1 MFLCAGM
8 IKLNPSRKIIIAI
21 DGYSSCGKST
31 MAKAIARKLGYRY
44 IDSGAMY
51 RAVTLFIQKHD
62 ITLEQLEAMQLD
74 QIEAMMN
81 HIHITFHVNPD
92 TNLSEVYLNEVN
104 VENKIRDLR
113 VSDWVSPVSA
123 IPAIRHRLVAL
134 QKSYGKEKGIVMDGR
149 DICTS
154 VFPDAEIK
162 IFMTARKEVRAKR
175 RYDELNQK
183 GFMVTLDEV
192 MKNIEDRDYT
202 DTHRSE
208 SPLRKADDAIILD
221 NSDLTEQQ
229 QLDFA
234 MGIIEKVLRLE
245 Y

>member
-1 MFLCAGM
+1 M

-31 MAKAIARKLGYRY
+31 VAKAIARQLSYRY

-51 RAVTLFIQKHD
+51 RSVTLFIQRHD
-62 ITLEQLEAMQLD
+62 ITLQQLEAMQQE

-92 TNLSEVYLNEVN
+92 TNLSEVYLNETN

-134 QKSYGKEKGIVMDGR
+134 QKGYGKEKGIVMDGR

-154 VFPDAEIK
+154 VFPEAEIK
-162 IFMTARKEVRAKR
+162 FFMTARKEIRAKR

-183 GFMVTLDEV
+183 GFMVTLEEV
-192 MKNIEDRDYT
+192 LKNIEDRDYT

-234 MGIIEKVLRLE
+234 MGIIEKVLKLE